1 MRTPYDDRAW
11 PSIARWTSA
20 VALIAA
26 AHAGG
31 AWYAFNRPPVLV
43 EADGGPAAI
52 MIELAPVAV
61 SQDVEQSD
69 LADGQL
75 SAEAQ
80 AERDPVEPPEEE
92 PQPQETVE
100 QPEPIEE
107 VVEEP
112 VEPEGEKP
120 EAAPEETTEPET
132 EEAEPLPDNDTAEV
146 TLPENV
152 PFPTARPN
160 WLEDRPTTVTRD
172 ERPKPRPR
180 ETQPR
185 NSTATAPVAS
195 DARKDQVTA
204 APTQGTA
211 RKSPSISPAQWQ
223 SRLSAHLNRFKRF
236 PSGASTGTVLV
247 RFTIDAGG
255 RVTGIRLARS
265 SSDGRLDQAALDL
278 VSRANPVPAPPAEL
292 LRGAAVSLTVPINYT
307 R

>member
-1 MRTPYDDRAW
+1 
-11 PSIARWTSA
+11 
-20 VALIAA
+20 
-26 AHAGG
+26 
-31 AWYAFNRPPVLV
+31 
-43 EADGGPAAI
+43 EADGGPPAI

-112 VEPEGEKP
+112 VEPEEEKP

-132 EEAEPLPDNDTAEV
+132 EEAELLPDNDTAEV

-152 PFPTARPN
+152 PFPTARPK

-172 ERPKPRPR
+172 ERP
-180 ETQPR
+180 
-185 NSTATAPVAS
+185 
-195 DARKDQVTA
+195 
-204 APTQGTA
+204 
-211 RKSPSISPAQWQ
+211 
-223 SRLSAHLNRFKRF
+223 
-236 PSGASTGTVLV
+236 
-247 RFTIDAGG
+247 
-255 RVTGIRLARS
+255 
-265 SSDGRLDQAALDL
+265 
-278 VSRANPVPAPPAEL
+278 
-292 LRGAAVSLTVPINYT
+292 
-307 R
+307 